1 MSTNQN
7 KKCGK
12 CEKIVYPAEEI
23 KCLDKFWHKG
33 CLKCTVCS
41 MTLNVKNVKGY
52 DKMPYCTVHYPQPK
66 PTVIADNPEMQRI
79 RLLTDIQSNAKYH
92 EDFNKS
98 KGKFTVVA
106 DDPALTRAK
115 EHQRLVSQAEYTGK
129 RKESSSQLITQ
140 DIHNQQQYQ
149 NGNNRHQT
157 SETAIGRVADYDPL
171 NDDRGS
177 LARGYE
183 PTSKA
188 MQSTKFEINS
198 KGNIQSNAV
207 KSDNHH
213 ANGNGNGNGNLGGHV
228 NASCYSNDDH
238 YSSNCSNQV
247 NVRQSEST
255 SNQMKVRAIYS
266 YTAAESD
273 EISFIEGDVLDQ
285 CEHIDSG
292 WMLGR
297 NPKTGQHGLLPSN
310 YVEIIG

>member
-1 MSTNQN
+1 
-7 KKCGK
+7 
-12 CEKIVYPAEEI
+12 
-23 KCLDKFWHKG
+23 
-33 CLKCTVCS
+33 

-66 PTVIADNPEMQRI
+66 PTVVADNPEMQRI

-106 DDPALTRAK
+106 DDPAMTRAK

-140 DIHNQQQYQ
+140 DFHQQQSYQ
-149 NGNNRHQT
+149 NGNNRNQT

-188 MQSTKFEINS
+188 MQSSKFEINQ
-198 KGNIQSNAV
+198 KGNVQPNTKSDYSPGNGQSN
-207 KSDNHH
+207 
-213 ANGNGNGNGNLGGHV
+213 V
-228 NASCYSNDDH
+228 NKTCYPSYSNDQQ
-238 YSSNCSNQV
+238 YSSNQQHENG
-247 NVRQSEST
+247 ST
-255 SNQMKVRAIYS
+255 QMKVRAIYS

-273 EISFIEGDVLDQ
+273 EISFIEGDILDQ

-297 NPKTGQHGLLPSN
+297 NPKTGQQGLLPSN